1 MFCLNKVYHTF
12 VRIMSNL
19 KYYMNISTSSKSSD
33 LRVKAQIMLAFI
45 WRNKTNWRSHRT
57 VKTYSLLI

>member
-1 MFCLNKVYHTF
+1 
-12 VRIMSNL
+12 
-19 KYYMNISTSSKSSD
+19 MNISTSSKSSD

-57 VKTYSLLI
+57 VKTYSLL